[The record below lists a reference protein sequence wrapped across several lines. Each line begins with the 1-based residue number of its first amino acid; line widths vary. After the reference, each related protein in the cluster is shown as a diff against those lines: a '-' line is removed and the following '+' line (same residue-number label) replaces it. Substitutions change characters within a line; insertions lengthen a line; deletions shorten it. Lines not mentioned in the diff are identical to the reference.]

1 MIYLAITLTQIPLY
15 ERNEQCQ
22 IKSKKIAIL
31 AWNLPFEICAKLI
44 DYIKEILFSPDFVN
58 RHKNSQKDF
67 SRDRKLT
74 FQTIFLF
81 LINFIKGSY
90 KDELDHYFKA
100 LFRLDVAIS
109 FVTKM
114 AFSLA
119 RKKINYTAFIEMN
132 RHLVEFFE
140 THFQNRKRWCGFNLL
155 AVDGSGQKLFKYNDV
170 IKHFGTMK
178 PKKGPERPMARIS
191 QLYDVLNK
199 VTVDAIICPYKI
211 GERELLRR
219 HAINLLPDDLLLL
232 DRGYPAYWVFNLILS
247 QGANFC
253 ARINK
258 QWKVVQEFVDSGLK
272 DELIDLIPSYESKN
286 ECLEMG
292 LDTNPL
298 KLRLIRIELDTG
310 EIEVLITSLLDG
322 QQYPHKIFKDLYHK
336 RWPVETDYLFIKK
349 RIELGNFSGK
359 TALSVYQDFHA
370 KIFAKNLS
378 FILASPVNDAVAS
391 QSEDKKYEYQI
402 NQTEAISKS
411 KDTLILLFQ
420 RPKEIVLLLIQQ
432 IQALFI
438 SSTEPIRPGRKFKRN
453 HKMNKREFY
462 MNYKPCR

>member
-1 MIYLAITLTQIPLY
+1 M
-15 ERNEQCQ
+15 
-22 IKSKKIAIL
+22 
-31 AWNLPFEICAKLI
+31 AWNLLSEICAKLI
-44 DYIKEILFSPDFVN
+44 DYIKEILFSTDFVN
-58 RHKNSQKDF
+58 RHKKSPKDF
-67 SRDRKLT
+67 IRDRKLT

-90 KDELDHYFKA
+90 QDELDHFFKA

-119 RKKINYTAFIEMN
+119 RKKMKATAFIEMN
-132 RHLVEFFE
+132 RHLIEFFE

-155 AVDGSGQKLFKYNDV
+155 AVDGSGQKLFKYSDV
-170 IKHFGTMK
+170 IEHFGTMK
-178 PKKGPERPMARIS
+178 PKKGPECAMARIS

-199 VTVDAIICPYKI
+199 VTVDAIISPYKI

-219 HAINLLPDDLLLL
+219 HVINLLPDDLLLL

-258 QWKVVQEFVDSGLK
+258 QWKVVQEFADSGLK
-272 DELIDLIPSYESKN
+272 EEIIDLTPSYESKV
-286 ECLEMG
+286 ESLEMG
-292 LDTNPL
+292 LDTKPL
-298 KLRLIRIELDTG
+298 KLRLVRVELDTG
-310 EIEVLITSLLDG
+310 EIEVLITSLLDD

-370 KIFAKNLS
+370 KVFAKNLT
-378 FILASPVNDAVAS
+378 FILASPAQEVVAS
-391 QSEDKKYEYQI
+391 QSEDKKHLHQI

-411 KDTLILLFQ
+411 KDTLFLLFE
-420 RPKEIVLLLIQQ
+420 RPKEMVLLLIRQ
-432 IQALFI
+432 IQELFI
-438 SSTEPIRPGRKFKRN
+438 SSTEPIRPGRKFERN
-453 HKMNKREFY
+453 HKMNKREYF